1 MDRRPYRSILLPIG
15 LLVLI
20 IFLVVWTPGQLY
32 SASKES
38 VATTFFNQIV
48 KASVA
53 RPSPTRV
60 VKRSVARPSP
70 TAVATETETN
80 TSFAL
85 TGSSVWILSCLDGW
99 EKQKIY
105 QTNPYY
111 TNEQGIKK
119 AKDIYVFGNFWLQ
132 PNTGTLWSYTENP
145 HMLQCLSNL
154 ITTVHSQYHAHV
166 CGVLGVQETS
176 GGWKGSDVT
185 AYTKRAVAD
194 PSLLTPIFEQV
205 KKYPYDCLIND
216 IEDGDSA
223 HPETFTQ
230 YEALLHDKLPI
241 PLGQTLIWKTL
252 AVSAYW
258 QKWENWETLANN
270 ADFFIVMALDHDS
283 INTSPTPTSIV
294 DDSWLQD
301 IYTYMRS
308 VPNLFGTHPIAWEL
322 PTYYRLYTQQS
333 GTWAVSSGTDVQT
346 QIATALSS
354 NAILKNSAPDA
365 NNPYLEYTHTPNQMT
380 YLFFET
386 AASSDVLA
394 QTLTRLNGSTTC
406 LPLSFWDNDS
416 GTSNSIGWSTT
427 TTDGN
432 VRLC

>member
-1 MDRRPYRSILLPIG
+1 MKRRPYRSNLLQIG
-15 LLVLI
+15 FLLLI
-20 IFLVVWTPGQLY
+20 IFLVVWTPGQLS

-38 VATTFFNQIV
+38 IATTFLNQIV

-53 RPSPTRV
+53 TPSPTRA
-60 VKRSVARPSP
+60 VKRSVTGPSP
-70 TAVATETETN
+70 TSVVTGTN

-85 TGSSVWILSCLDGW
+85 ASSSVWILSCLNGW

-111 TNEQGIKK
+111 TNERGVKK

-154 ITTVHSQYHAHV
+154 ITTVHSQYHARV
-166 CGVLGVQETS
+166 CGVLGVQETNN
-176 GGWKGSDVT
+176 GWKSADVT
-185 AYTKRAVAD
+185 AYTKRAVAN

-216 IEDGDSA
+216 IEDGDAA
-223 HPETFTQ
+223 HPETFTH
-230 YEALLHDKLPI
+230 YEALLHSKLSI

-258 QKWENWETLANN
+258 QKWEDWKTLANN

-294 DDSWLQD
+294 DDSWLHD
-301 IYTYMRS
+301 VYTYMRS
-308 VPNLFGTHPIAWEL
+308 VPDLFGTHPIAWEL
-322 PTYYRLYTQQS
+322 PTYYRLYTQQQK
-333 GTWAVSSGTDVQT
+333 GTWAVSSGTDVQS
-346 QIATALSS
+346 QIATAVSS
-354 NAILKNSAPDA
+354 NAVLQNSVQDS
-365 NNPYLEYTHTPNQMT
+365 NDPYLEYTHVSGQMT

-386 AASSDVLA
+386 AASSDILA
-394 QTLTRLNGSTTC
+394 QTLTGLNGSTTC

-416 GTSNSIGWSTT
+416 GTSNLIGWSTT
-427 TTDGN
+427 TTDEN